1 MLTLLL
7 MIIKAPLKTTED
19 TRKLPPAEK
28 IRKIGIFDRKSVFC
42 YHVIIIVIVIITI
55 IIIILIIVTITVTTV
70 IDVVDD
76 IIVVVDDIIVVVI
89 FRVIQELIT
98 CHIKDG
104 GLCRN
109 SHQPLS

>member
-1 MLTLLL
+1 
-7 MIIKAPLKTTED
+7 MITKAPLKTTED

-76 IIVVVDDIIVVVI
+76 IIVVVI